1 MLHNLKPELITVTQ
15 YTTITSYDGYTPV
28 LYCNQDPVMIV
39 KNEPEQKIAVLSFSL
54 NYSNLPLML
63 EFPQMMYN
71 LIEHYIPSTVTE
83 YVFDVNETIDL
94 GARSE
99 ELNVVG
105 NGVDTTITEFPS
117 NLLLVKPGVYTVSQT
132 PISGVDIIENFYVKI
147 PASESNIQGREDAL
161 VNPYLYTDPVEDN
174 TDLILYFAIALVVLL
189 FCEWW
194 LNIREQY

>member
-1 MLHNLKPELITVTQ
+1 
-15 YTTITSYDGYTPV
+15 
-28 LYCNQDPVMIV
+28 MIV
-39 KNEPEQKIAVLSFSL
+39 KNDPDQKIAVMSFSL
-54 NYSNLPLML
+54 NFTNLPLML
-63 EFPQMMYN
+63 EFPLMMYN
-71 LIEHYIPSTVTE
+71 LIEYYIPSTVTE
-83 YVFDVNETIDL
+83 YVFDVNQSIDL
-94 GARSE
+94 GARRE

-132 PISGVDIIENFYVKI
+132 PISGEEVIENFYVKI
-147 PASESNIQGREDAL
+147 PAYESNIMGREDVL
-161 VNPYLYTDPVEDN
+161 TNPYLFTDPVQDN